1 MENLETWLAQDNV
14 KRIIILAFILL
25 CVFTLLFF
33 IKRTI
38 NKKITNTDH
47 RYRTRKVANLLG
59 YALFI
64 ASIMFVY
71 NDKLGGVG
79 VALGVVGAGVAFA
92 LQEVITSIAG
102 WLSILMSDSVKVGNR
117 LKIGDVKGDII
128 DIGILKTTLMEI
140 GDWVDGDLY
149 NGRIVT
155 IANSFVFKESVHNY
169 SGEFPF
175 LWDEIKIPIRPESDF
190 KLAGEVFEKVLM
202 DVCGDFSKN
211 SLETWKSM
219 TKKFRVENANVNPRV
234 TLSFDEN
241 WITFTLRYVVNY
253 KERRGTKDKIFK
265 KLLEEIS
272 KHPSIMIGTST
283 LEVTSIKH

>member
-1 MENLETWLAQDNV
+1 
-14 KRIIILAFILL
+14 
-25 CVFTLLFF
+25 
-33 IKRTI
+33 
-38 NKKITNTDH
+38 
-47 RYRTRKVANLLG
+47 
-59 YALFI
+59 
-64 ASIMFVY
+64 
-71 NDKLGGVG
+71 
-79 VALGVVGAGVAFA
+79 
-92 LQEVITSIAG
+92 
-102 WLSILMSDSVKVGNR
+102 
-117 LKIGDVKGDII
+117 
-128 DIGILKTTLMEI
+128 
-140 GDWVDGDLY
+140 
-149 NGRIVT
+149 
-155 IANSFVFKESVHNY
+155 
-169 SGEFPF
+169 
-175 LWDEIKIPIRPESDF
+175 
-190 KLAGEVFEKVLM
+190 M